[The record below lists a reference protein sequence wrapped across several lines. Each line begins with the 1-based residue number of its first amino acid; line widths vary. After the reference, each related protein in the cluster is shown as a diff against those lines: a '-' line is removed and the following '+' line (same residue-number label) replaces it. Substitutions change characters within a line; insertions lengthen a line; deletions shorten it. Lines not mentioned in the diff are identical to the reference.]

1 MFGGNILTIHE
12 NDVETA
18 KETYEIV
25 GSDPFARYL
34 ALTHV
39 FEDKMEACMHEE
51 FGDKYQVYRSVEQAL
66 EMLDSVG
73 YERSGE
79 NIKISEAIERQEEG
93 DDGLINTI
101 NYYIYTIPC
110 LAHYQKT
117 DGSLLTERANVS
129 GLIRIVEDVE
139 EGVLPYFMSNTSLQ
153 GTIRAERTIREGLDD
168 EKKDGSLTAMVN
180 GWVNI
185 IIGDESV
192 CRSPAEKTFMKA
204 MGEVMNTADH
214 PTIMFPHLYKGEITP
229 IFVLEELEVL
239 DNCLVQGV
247 RRLRQKRGGKPR
259 LTEAQIKKCLA
270 RFNHEGSDEWFER
283 IMNDPGAFPRGR
295 KA

>member
-204 MGEVMNTADH
+204 MG
-214 PTIMFPHLYKGEITP
+214 
-229 IFVLEELEVL
+229 
-239 DNCLVQGV
+239 
-247 RRLRQKRGGKPR
+247 
-259 LTEAQIKKCLA
+259 
-270 RFNHEGSDEWFER
+270 
-283 IMNDPGAFPRGR
+283 
-295 KA
+295 